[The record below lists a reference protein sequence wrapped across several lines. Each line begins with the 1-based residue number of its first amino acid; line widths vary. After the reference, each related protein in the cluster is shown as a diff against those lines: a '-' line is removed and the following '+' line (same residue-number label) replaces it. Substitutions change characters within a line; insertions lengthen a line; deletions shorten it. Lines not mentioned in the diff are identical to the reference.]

1 MKLLGDLGHAL
12 QLANRKDDAV
22 HAFSDAF
29 GMWESLLASR
39 PKSEEYSEALA
50 WCRQRLGDLK

>member
-1 MKLLGDLGHAL
+1 
-12 QLANRKDDAV
+12 
-22 HAFSDAF
+22 
-29 GMWESLLASR
+29 MWESLLASR